1 MILRKPYAFLIK
13 NFKRIHLLL
22 CIPMIYIA
30 YQSNNILIFLNEYIK
45 TGTFTRTSFS
55 LSSTYINIFMFIA
68 PLLVVVLTTI
78 VFILMRLKQKPKL
91 LYLLLILFYLGL
103 TIYSFQ
109 IYNTLNTIEMIGIDP
124 RSIRIIRD
132 LSTVICYAQYVFV
145 IMIAIRSVGF
155 DIKKFNFGQDLA
167 ELEIDISDN
176 EEFELTVGFDP
187 NKIKRGIRKSKREI
201 KYFIIE
207 NKFVLGLLMGLLL
220 VITAIIVLLN
230 VSVYNKIYNQEE
242 TFRVGQLISK
252 INYSYATDF
261 NQRGVSIAPKGKSFL
276 VVNMTFKNN
285 NTWNIKLN
293 LDNINI
299 FLKDEVFSPIINRYQ
314 SFIDLGEGYISQ
326 SIKAGSSSTFIFIFE
341 INDDTDLTDL
351 IFRYRESI
359 NYGTTKL
366 EAKYKK
372 IKLNCMPITDVK
384 KVNEAN
390 IEEELAFTSSPLGN
404 SKLKIN
410 NYEIKDTFNYEA
422 MSCYD
427 NTCTPFQG
435 VITVQYTTT
444 SKTLMRLSFNYVKDN
459 AVKVTNTKS
468 LDLLINSY
476 AVIRY
481 IYNNKTYTTQINNK
495 TPNNY
500 HGADLYYET
509 PSALKDASKIQ
520 LVITIRDKEFI
531 YNLK

>member
-30 YQSNNILIFLNEYIK
+30 YQSNNILTFLNEYIK
-45 TGTFTRTSFS
+45 TGTFTRTTFS

-78 VFILMRLKQKPKL
+78 VFILMRLKRKPKL
-91 LYLLLILFYLGL
+91 LYLLLMIFYLGM
-103 TIYSFQ
+103 IVYFFQ
-109 IYNTLNTIEMIGIDP
+109 VYNTLNNIEMVGIDP

-132 LSTVICYAQYVFV
+132 LSTVIYYAQYAFIIV
-145 IMIAIRSVGF
+145 IAIRSVGF

-187 NKIKRGIRKSKREI
+187 NKIKKGIRKGKREI

-207 NKFVLGLLMGLLL
+207 NKFVLSLLMGVLL
-220 VITAIIVLLN
+220 IIVTVVVLLN
-230 VSVYNKIYNQEE
+230 VNVYNKVYQQGDI
-242 TFRVGQLISK
+242 FKAGQLVGK
-252 INYSYATDF
+252 INYSYVTDF
-261 NQRGVSIAPKGKSFL
+261 NQRGVSVAPKEKSFL
-276 VVNMTFKNN
+276 VLNMTFTNN

-299 FLKDEVFSPIINRYQ
+299 LLKDEVFSPIINRYQ
-314 SFIDLGEGYISQ
+314 TFLDLGEGYISQ
-326 SIKAGSSSTFIFIFE
+326 NIKAGSSSTFIFVFE
-341 INDDTDLTDL
+341 INDDTDINNL
-351 IFRYRESI
+351 ILRYRESI
-359 NYGTTKL
+359 NYGTSKL
-366 EAKYKK
+366 EAKYRK
-372 IKLNCMPITDVK
+372 IKLNCIPITTIK
-384 KVNEAN
+384 KVNEVN
-390 IEEELAFTSSPLGN
+390 LGEEMTFTTSPLGN

-410 NYEIKDTFNYEA
+410 NYEIKNTFNYEA

-427 NTCTPFQG
+427 NTCTPFQS
-435 VITVQYTTT
+435 VITTQYTTT
-444 SKTLMRLSFNYVKDN
+444 SKTLMRLSLDYIKDN
-459 AVKVTNTKS
+459 TIKVANTKS
-468 LDLLINSY
+468 FDLLINSY
-476 AVIRY
+476 GVIRY
-481 IYNNKTYTTQINNK
+481 VYNDKTYTTQISNK

-500 HGADLYYET
+500 HGADLYYEIPIT
-509 PSALKDASKIQ
+509 VKDASKIQ